1 MAGSDHMM
9 DDADSQHGALGDD
22 PSFPDD
28 DMRGPSDAEW
38 TLSVKDLQTI
48 LAHPAEFGL
57 GRGVWY
63 AIDAPDW
70 LVEAHPAHTLAARL
84 GVSPDRLD
92 ELAQA
97 ADLYRMVKSVTKTL
111 KAVRADPPALA
122 ISIQRPWMRSTRIR

>member
-1 MAGSDHMM
+1 MM
-9 DDADSQHGALGDD
+9 DDADSPHGALGDD
-22 PSFPDD
+22 LSFPDD
-28 DMRGPSDAEW
+28 DMWCPSDAEW

-63 AIDAPDW
+63 AIDAPAW

-84 GVSPDRLD
+84 DVSPDRLD

-97 ADLYRMVKSVTKTL
+97 ADLYRKPTSVANML
-111 KAVRADPPALA
+111 KAIRAGPPALDV
-122 ISIQRPWMRSTRIR
+122 SIQRPKMSSTRVR

>member
-1 MAGSDHMM
+1 MM

-97 ADLYRMVKSVTKTL
+97 ADLYRKPKSVANML
-111 KAVRADPPALA
+111 KAIRAGHPALDV
-122 ISIQRPWMRSTRIR
+122 SIQRPKMSSIRVR